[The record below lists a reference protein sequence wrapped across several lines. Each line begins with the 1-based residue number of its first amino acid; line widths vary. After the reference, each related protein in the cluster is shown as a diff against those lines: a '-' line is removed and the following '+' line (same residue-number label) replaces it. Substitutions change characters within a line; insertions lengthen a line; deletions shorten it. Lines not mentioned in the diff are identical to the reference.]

1 MQGQIFK
8 DKIGHLT
15 TPHDIVE
22 RYLFD
27 SNNTEFNNNVCDE
40 CSPTK
45 TLMLKHIPVK
55 ASSISF
61 ISVNCEKS
69 KMKKMVKYS
78 THTAQKL
85 KFSIKDVFSKCDQ
98 IAGNSG
104 FGHIYWGNPYFK
116 NFIFCAV
123 SGIFLLAMERNGSG
137 AEETHSSEMCVG
149 RWIYKRRL
157 SKHIFLSRFSL
168 N

>member
-1 MQGQIFK
+1 M
-8 DKIGHLT
+8 
-15 TPHDIVE
+15 
-22 RYLFD
+22 
-27 SNNTEFNNNVCDE
+27 CDE

-137 AEETHSSEMCVG
+137 AEETHSSETCVG